1 MLKKAIHFLKVA
13 GLTKHYWQIFQA
25 KIEAKIAAKICC
37 ENCCKNSGKNWFK
50 IFSKMKIE
58 VNFFKILVLQIFQNN
73 YTHVFGWK
81 KVGNYQSNSKEST
94 DFWTLLACTTQY
106 TTNWGWGFSNI
117 KISWFIQSNERVNLN
132 KYFPGQIYFFFPLN
146 KSW

>member
-1 MLKKAIHFLKVA
+1 MLLKPQPQFVVYWVVQA
-13 GLTKHYWQIFQA
+13 KGVQKTVLSFELLWCLHSSKFELQKLTKLH
-25 KIEAKIAAKICC
+25 K
-37 ENCCKNSGKNWFK
+37 EN
-50 IFSKMKIE
+50 
-58 VNFFKILVLQIFQNN
+58 
-73 YTHVFGWK
+73 
-81 KVGNYQSNSKEST
+81 QSNSKEST

-132 KYFPGQIYFFFPLN
+132 KYFPGQIYFFVPLN